1 MFAKFFLGS
10 LYLERVLGYNP
21 LRIGLAFLPVTVV
34 MGLLSVRYSDRIV
47 PRFGARR
54 TLITGLVRG
63 NYVLHVLPV
72 TIFLGTGGGPSLMSL
87 AMRGT
92 TSSDAG
98 LAGGLI
104 NTTASVGGSWGLAIL
119 ATLSAVRAGALEKA
133 GRPVAQALTE
143 GYHPAFR
150 IGAALIAITVAI
162 AATVQLTGVHRA
174 DLLPARHRAC
184 QALGHGH
191 RCKYAGLAGCGEDR
205 SS

>member
-1 MFAKFFLGS
+1 
-10 LYLERVLGYNP
+10 
-21 LRIGLAFLPVTVV
+21 
-34 MGLLSVRYSDRIV
+34 
-47 PRFGARR
+47 
-54 TLITGLVRG
+54 
-63 NYVLHVLPV
+63 
-72 TIFLGTGGGPSLMSL
+72 MSL

-104 NTTASVGGSWGLAIL
+104 NTTAPVGGSWGLTILAIL

-143 GYHPAFR
+143 GYHPAFW